1 MVPIPI
7 GSATSIKSELERHV
21 LLLLYI
27 KELLGRYQMLIHFSS
42 LKWDKN
48 LETVYLITP
57 CCVLDLCPESSL
69 GFCGVTRTLN
79 VVSMHNELHC
89 VLIYCSSCYSISTY
103 SSCLAGCNLT
113 FPAPKPQTQA
123 FPGDMHKHFWSK
135 QTTGRFYIEW
145 HWEKLLHFQLCYP
158 RILQCGYIYISSKK
172 ISGYLAP
179 GKMQGGTTGSR
190 KPLK

>member
-48 LETVYLITP
+48 LETVYLKTP

-69 GFCGVTRTLN
+69 GFCGVTRALS

-89 VLIYCSSCYSISTY
+89 VLICCSSCYSISTF

-113 FPAPKPQTQA
+113 FSTPKPQTQA
-123 FPGDMHKHFWSK
+123 FPGDMHNTSGANKPQYGFTLSG
-135 QTTGRFYIEW
+135 TGKSYCISNSVV
-145 HWEKLLHFQLCYP
+145 LDV
-158 RILQCGYIYISSKK
+158 CGYIYIISKK
-172 ISGYLAP
+172 YLGVNSQENARWDNR
-179 GKMQGGTTGSR
+179 Q
-190 KPLK
+190 